1 MQAPLG
7 SRCSA
12 SRIAARLT
20 NKSDEQIT
28 ARLSLN
34 LIIHIRRAPPPPKAS
49 AHRARDQIAGGS
61 SDGKTAPTRPSVMA
75 QHSQEEHCSGLC
87 AIDDARQQTQEEGSQ
102 DLAEVEDIVN
112 ETVIMGGCGAKANA
126 SQVRSS
132 WPNSLIVMLFHML
145 IMCCTERINCCRTR
159 PRWRYLFQH

>member
-1 MQAPLG
+1 LQ
-7 SRCSA
+7 
-12 SRIAARLT
+12 ARLT

-34 LIIHIRRAPPPPKAS
+34 LIIHIRRPPPPPKAS

-145 IMCCTERINCCRTR
+145 ISDHVLHRTHQ
-159 PRWRYLFQH
+159 LLSN